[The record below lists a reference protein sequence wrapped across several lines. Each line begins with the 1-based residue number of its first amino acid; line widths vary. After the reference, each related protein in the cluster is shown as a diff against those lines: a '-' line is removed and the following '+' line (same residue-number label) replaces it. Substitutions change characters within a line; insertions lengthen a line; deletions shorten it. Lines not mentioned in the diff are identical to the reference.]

1 MTEKDSLIKNVYPDL
16 NQYDSTTVQP
26 PKVPTPDYDVSN
38 TKGNKIY
45 DFINTYKINP
55 LFSEKL
61 DLLKNY
67 KIVLLI
73 DDSGSMNT
81 KLSDSKYETRWDEL
95 KDVIK
100 IVISITSIYN
110 KNGIDVNFLNRRNYK
125 NIKSI
130 EEIQEIFNERPSGLT
145 PLTSKLNDLFN
156 NNSNSDKPLLI
167 IIPTD
172 GLPSENGENGETGE
186 IEVKSFENLLKNR
199 NSTKFLISFLA
210 CSNDEK
216 EIGYL
221 RKIKKKIKNI
231 SILSDYNS
239 KFKEIATIENSN
251 FKYTEDSNFKY
262 TLGDHTIRLLLNPVC
277 SEITSFEK
285 KNLKKNLCNIL

>member
-1 MTEKDSLIKNVYPDL
+1 MTEKDFLIKNVYPDL

-26 PKVPTPDYDVSN
+26 PGVPTPDYDVSN

-100 IVISITSIYN
+100 IVISITSVYN
-110 KNGIDVNFLNRRNYK
+110 ENGIDVNFLNRRNYK

-130 EEIQEIFNERPSGLT
+130 QEIQDIFNERPSGLT
-145 PLTSKLNDLFN
+145 PLTSKLNDVFN

-172 GLPSENGENGETGE
+172 GLPSENGE

-221 RKIKKKIKNI
+221 TKIKKKIKNI

-239 KFKEIATIENSN
+239 KFKEITTIENSN
-251 FKYTEDSNFKY
+251 FKYT
-262 TLGDHTIRLLLNPVC
+262 LGDHIVTLLLGPVC

-285 KNLKKNLCNIL
+285 KNLKKILCNIL